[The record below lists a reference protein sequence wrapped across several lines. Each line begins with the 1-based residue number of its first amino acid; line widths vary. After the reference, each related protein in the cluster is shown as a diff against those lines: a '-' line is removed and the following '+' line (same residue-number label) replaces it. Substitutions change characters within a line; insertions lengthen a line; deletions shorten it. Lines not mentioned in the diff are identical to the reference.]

1 MTSFDDMIFNAYF
14 KATGGEE
21 KLIKLFRDIHY
32 WGIDYVKHD
41 KDGNNVVI
49 YFKVPKDS
57 QLLEEYEGVCTTMAG
72 ETAAKILKSR
82 IMDYFGSSTSFNI
95 KVRFKIDNN
104 KDPWTLEQADTALK
118 NYIENDEKRGIN
130 GIK

>member
-21 KLIKLFRDIHY
+21 KLIKLFRDVHY
-32 WGIDYVKHD
+32 WGTDYVKHD

-49 YFKVPKDS
+49 YFKVPKNS
-57 QLLEEYEGVCTTMAG
+57 QLLEEYEGVYTPMAG
-72 ETAAKILKSR
+72 ETAAKILKQH
-82 IMDYFGSSTSFNI
+82 ILDYFGQTNFNI

-118 NYIENDEKRGIN
+118 NYIENDEKRGIDA
-130 GIK
+130 IK

>member
-1 MTSFDDMIFNAYF
+1 MTSFNDMILNAYF

-49 YFKVPKDS
+49 YVKVPKHS
-57 QLLEEYEGVCTTMAG
+57 QLLEEYEGVCTPMAG
-72 ETAAKILKSR
+72 ETAAKILKQH
-82 IMDYFGSSTSFNI
+82 ILDYFGQTSFNI

-118 NYIENDEKRGIN
+118 NYIENREKRGIDA
-130 GIK
+130 IK